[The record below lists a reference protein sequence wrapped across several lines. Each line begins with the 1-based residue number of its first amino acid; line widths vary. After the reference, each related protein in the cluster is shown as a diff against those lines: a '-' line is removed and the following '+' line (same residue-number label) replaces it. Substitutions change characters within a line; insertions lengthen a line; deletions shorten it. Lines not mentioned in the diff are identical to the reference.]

1 MKQIKVSV
9 ITINY
14 NNRDG
19 LKKTILSVRNQSFEN
34 YEHIIIDAAST
45 DGSVQV
51 VEEFQD
57 KIAYWVSEK
66 DDGIYYAQN
75 KGIRAAKGEFCLFLN
90 SGDRLASETVLLD
103 LFKRNFDEDLIYGD
117 MFLELK
123 DGKLLLRR
131 QPKRMTLSHLLLDT
145 IWHPACLIKREL
157 FDRFGM
163 YDTAYKMV
171 ADYEF
176 WLRIYKTNQIKTK
189 YLPVAFSIFNL
200 DGLSSLPENQIRL
213 NRERET
219 AQSKYFSAT
228 ELFFFRDFPGVF
240 KRLNIF
246 LRSVLRGIINLF
258 PASNR
263 FH

>member
-19 LKKTILSVRNQSFEN
+19 LKKTILSVRNQKFES

-45 DGSVQV
+45 DGSVPV
-51 VEEFQD
+51 IEEFQD
-57 KIAYWVSEK
+57 KITHWVSEK

-75 KGIRAAKGEFCLFLN
+75 KGIQAAKGEFCLFLN
-90 SGDRLASETVLLD
+90 SGDRLASETVLQD
-103 LFKRNFDEDLIYGD
+103 LFKENFDEDLIYGD
-117 MFLELK
+117 MFLELN

-145 IWHPACLIKREL
+145 IWHPACLIKRDL

-163 YDTAYKMV
+163 YDTTYKIV

-176 WLRIYKTNQIKTK
+176 WLRIYKTNQIKTR

-200 DGLSSLPENQIRL
+200 DGLSSLPGNQLRL
-213 NRERET
+213 KKERKT
-219 AQSKYFSAT
+219 AQSKYFNRT
-228 ELFFFRDFPGVF
+228 ELFFFRDLPEAFRG
-240 KRLNIF
+240 LNLL
-246 LRSVLRGIINLF
+246 LRSILRRIVKVF
-258 PASNR
+258 RTSNR
-263 FH
+263 NH